1 MIHKTALVDSTA
13 SISSNVQIGAY
24 VIIDKNVSIGEGS
37 VIKDHAV
44 IRENTSLGENNIVFQ
59 YSSIGEEPQDLKFKN
74 EKTTCTIGN
83 NNIFRENC
91 TIHRGTKDGIS
102 DTNIGNN
109 NLFMAYTHVA
119 HDCIIKDECILS
131 NAASLAGHVEVDSN
145 VSLGGFTLVHQYC
158 RIGKHAFS
166 GLGTVIS
173 QDVTPYT
180 LIAGNH
186 AKAYKINSKG
196 LKRKN
201 FNEHDIKQIEKC
213 FKIFI
218 RSSKPIKEKLNLFK
232 NLNINN
238 VHADYFVD
246 FILSSKRGITR

>member
-119 HDCIIKDECILS
+119 HDCIIKDECIL
-131 NAASLAGHVEVDSN
+131 
-145 VSLGGFTLVHQYC
+145 
-158 RIGKHAFS
+158 
-166 GLGTVIS
+166 
-173 QDVTPYT
+173 
-180 LIAGNH
+180 
-186 AKAYKINSKG
+186 
-196 LKRKN
+196 
-201 FNEHDIKQIEKC
+201 
-213 FKIFI
+213 
-218 RSSKPIKEKLNLFK
+218 
-232 NLNINN
+232 
-238 VHADYFVD
+238 
-246 FILSSKRGITR
+246 

>member
-131 NAASLAGHVEVDSN
+131 NAASLAGHVKLESN
-145 VSLGGFTLVHQYC
+145 VSLGGFTLVHQFC
-158 RIGKHAFS
+158 HIGKYAFS
-166 GLGTVIS
+166 GLGTVIA

-186 AKAYKINSKG
+186 AKAYKINAEG
-196 LKRKN
+196 LRRKK
-201 FNEHDIKQIEKC
+201 FDDVTIKDLEKC

-218 RSSKPIKEKLNLFK
+218 KSSKPIEDRLASFEE
-232 NLNINN
+232 LNIKSEHVNS
-238 VHADYFVD
+238 FVE
-246 FILSSKRGITR
+246 FILGSKRGVTR